1 MITRNHTPRPLTPQP
16 EQVAPLNQPKGLGDH
31 IERLAKPI
39 AQLLNKLGPK
49 IERLGR
55 WCTTV
60 GKPGS
65 TCGCQSRKER
75 LNAIAL
81 SFKHPIKSAASIIK
95 YSAKI
100 SSRIKPL
107 RFWIKPD

>member
-1 MITRNHTPRPLTPQP
+1 MIHRHHKPAPLQLRPDQKIAPQP
-16 EQVAPLNQPKGLGDH
+16 PKGLGDYVE
-31 IERLAKPI
+31 IAAKPI
-39 AQLLNKLGPK
+39 ARLLNQLGPK

-55 WCTTV
+55 WCTAV

-81 SFKHPIKSAASIIK
+81 SFKHPFKSTASIIK
-95 YSAKI
+95 CVAKKPAW
-100 SSRIKPL
+100 IKPL
-107 RFWIKPD
+107 RYWIKPD